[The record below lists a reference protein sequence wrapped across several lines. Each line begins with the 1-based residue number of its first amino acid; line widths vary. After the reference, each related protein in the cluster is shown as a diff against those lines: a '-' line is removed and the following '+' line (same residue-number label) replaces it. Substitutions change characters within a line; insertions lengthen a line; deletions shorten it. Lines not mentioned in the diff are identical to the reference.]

1 MTKLFVATPMYGGQ
15 CFGFYTQ
22 SVIALTKTMHGRMDV
37 VFSFMFNESLIPRAR
52 NGLANQFL
60 KDESATHLL
69 FIDADIRFE
78 ADDVLKLLDADKDV
92 ICGIYPKKEIN
103 WHTVRH
109 AISNDVATDQL
120 KFYTGA
126 HVVNLVNYDGQVV
139 VPMNEPVEIWN
150 GGTGM
155 MLIKREV
162 FEKLSDHV
170 PTYINDILDTAGTM
184 KQEPIREF
192 FATSIEDGTRRLL
205 SEDYHFCNKWR
216 EIGGKVYAAPWM
228 RLAHCGTYIFEGQL
242 LPAP

>member
-1 MTKLFVATPMYGGQ
+1 MYGGQ

-22 SVIALTKTMHGRMDV
+22 SVIGLTKLMHGRMDV

-52 NGLANQFL
+52 NGLANQFM
-60 KDESATHLL
+60 KDDATHLL

-78 ADDVLKLLDADKDV
+78 PEDILKLLDADKDI

-103 WHTVRH
+103 WHVVRH
-109 AISNDVATDQL
+109 AIDTGVTNDQL
-120 KFYTGA
+120 KYYTGA
-126 HVVNLVNYDGQVV
+126 HVVNLVNYDGQVC
-139 VPMNEPVEIWN
+139 VPANEPVEIWN

-162 FEKLSDHV
+162 FEKLSEHV
-170 PTYINDILDTAGTM
+170 PVYINDLLDSAGTM
-184 KQEPIREF
+184 KPEPIREY
-192 FATSIEDGTRRLL
+192 FATSIEEGTNRLL
-205 SEDYHFCNKWR
+205 SEDYHFCNLWR
-216 EIGGKVYAAPWM
+216 KHGGQVFAAPWM

>member
-109 AISNDVATDQL
+109 AISNDVATDRKSTRL
-120 KFYTGA
+120 NSS
-126 HVVNLVNYDGQVV
+126 HV
-139 VPMNEPVEIWN
+139 
-150 GGTGM
+150 
-155 MLIKREV
+155 
-162 FEKLSDHV
+162 
-170 PTYINDILDTAGTM
+170 
-184 KQEPIREF
+184 
-192 FATSIEDGTRRLL
+192 
-205 SEDYHFCNKWR
+205 SESR
-216 EIGGKVYAAPWM
+216 MPSSA
-228 RLAHCGTYIFEGQL
+228 
-242 LPAP
+242 